1 MLVEQ
6 PSNHDESLY
15 QERLP
20 MNSARTTI
28 SHIIL
33 LSSMVAGLTHAR
45 VALAGGD
52 AAKPA
57 GTPQAAADNS
67 NAQPGATVQPPAKD
81 PKAAASNAV
90 DDSEKFGPRITQR
103 ITKINKLRQMM
114 EEKVELT
121 SEQKKKIGRLFDDFI
136 EDTKNSSPK
145 RAKDP
150 NTPSNKIFPPTMRDL
165 EKQLQKAQE
174 AGDEAAVEKIRQEIK
189 ILKKEPATP
198 ADDHSPILIEKIT
211 AELKPEQVAAFE
223 NVVER
228 WKAVSPRG
236 PRTGPFQQ
244 LRRALQDP
252 EVGLSEAEKTTVEK
266 ILTDTLQSV
275 REGGERNPEKMAQ
288 AVEKARVVIYEK
300 LTPQQRSKVE
310 ANLKAFKAEEKG
322 LDDSKYRG
330 PHKVDKPKKDTKAG
344 PKKESTDKGTPDEEK
359 EADEDDE

>member
-1 MLVEQ
+1 
-6 PSNHDESLY
+6 
-15 QERLP
+15 
-20 MNSARTTI
+20 MNSRRTTFGR
-28 SHIIL
+28 IIV
-33 LSSMVAGLTHAR
+33 LSAMAAAGLTHAR

-52 AAKPA
+52 AAEPLGA
-57 GTPQAAADNS
+57 PQAAADNS
-67 NAQPGATVQPPAKD
+67 NAQSGATVQPPAKD
-81 PKAAASNAV
+81 PKVAASNAAG
-90 DDSEKFGPRITQR
+90 DLDKFGPRITHR
-103 ITKINKLRQMM
+103 ITKTNKLRQMM

-121 SEQKKKIGRLFDDFI
+121 SAQKTKIGRLFDDFI

-150 NTPSNKIFPPTMRDL
+150 NTPSNKIFPPTMRDF

-174 AGDEAAVEKIRQEIK
+174 AGDEAAVERIRREIK

-198 ADDHSPILIEKIT
+198 SDDHSPILIEKIT

-244 LRRALQDP
+244 LRRAIHDP
-252 EVGLSEAEKTTVEK
+252 EVGLSEAEKTTVDK

-275 REGGERNPEKMAQ
+275 REGDERNPEKMAQ

-330 PHKVDKPKKDTKAG
+330 PHKVDKPKKDTKPG
-344 PKKESTDKGTPDEEK
+344 PKKESTDKGTPDEE
-359 EADEDDE
+359 DEDDE